1 MISQIGSIAISLAGG
16 LIFSSFIFLGLYNKS
31 KNNDY
36 LLVAE
41 RAILATCYS
50 IFLAFFCLL
59 NELLISNF
67 NLQYVAQYTSY
78 ETPVFFKVTA
88 LWAGQAGSLLFWTFI
103 SALFTVTYIFTTL
116 NKMKKLKFHSY
127 LILSFIFSFFILLSN
142 FIANPFE
149 PVSSDIIV
157 QNGNGLNPLLQ
168 NFFMAIHPPILY
180 VGFTGSAII
189 FIMALAAS
197 ISKDISF
204 EWIQSIRRWSLFV
217 WTFLSAGIILGG
229 YWAYNE
235 LGWGGYWA
243 WDPVENSSL
252 MPWLTLTAFIH
263 SSMIQEKRGMLKKWN
278 FLLATST
285 FILVILGTFITRS
298 GVISS
303 VHSFTAE
310 NLGPMFFT
318 FLSLLI
324 GFPAAYFISR
334 QSDRVKNI
342 LIFLVTIPF
351 WTNLLIRTF
360 AWIIILGKG
369 GVIESSFNFF
379 GLLDDESSLN
389 LMYTNSAILIGL
401 VYSYLP
407 LMVLPI
413 YASMEK
419 MDLRLLEAATDLYSN
434 RIELIRK
441 IILPLSMP
449 GIIGGSI
456 LVFVPCLGAFIAPDL
471 LGGGKK
477 LLLGSLIQFQFSY
490 ARNWPFGA
498 AMAMFL
504 LALVILVL
512 IFNARLNRKHR
523 EYANQK

>member
-1 MISQIGSIAISLAGG
+1 MNIQGENKTQNRILSLLPLWIVIGIFMIGP
-16 LIFSSFIFLGLYNKS
+16 
-31 KNNDY
+31 
-36 LLVAE
+36 LLVMAVVSLME
-41 RAILATCYS
+41 SNVYGGVHFKFSLSGYRQILFDTNLFDE
-50 IFLAFFCLL
+50 I
-59 NELLISNF
+59 EF
-67 NLQYVAQYTSY
+67 NPA
-78 ETPVFFKVTA
+78 
-88 LWAGQAGSLLFWTFI
+88 
-103 SALFTVTYIFTTL
+103 
-116 NKMKKLKFHSY
+116 Y
-127 LILSFIFSFFILLSN
+127 LIIIARSFMLAL
-142 FIANPFE
+142 IA
-149 PVSSDIIV
+149 
-157 QNGNGLNPLLQ
+157 
-168 NFFMAIHPPILY
+168 
-180 VGFTGSAII
+180 
-189 FIMALAAS
+189 
-197 ISKDISF
+197 
-204 EWIQSIRRWSLFV
+204 
-217 WTFLSAGIILGG
+217 
-229 YWAYNE
+229 
-235 LGWGGYWA
+235 
-243 WDPVENSSL
+243 
-252 MPWLTLTAFIH
+252 
-263 SSMIQEKRGMLKKWN
+263 
-278 FLLATST
+278 
-285 FILVILGTFITRS
+285 
-298 GVISS
+298 
-303 VHSFTAE
+303 
-310 NLGPMFFT
+310 T
-318 FLSLLI
+318 FLSLII

-379 GLLDDESSLN
+379 GLLDEESSLN

-512 IFNARLNRKHR
+512 IFIFASKLDPIIF
-523 EYANQK
+523 

>member
-1 MISQIGSIAISLAGG
+1 MNIQGENKTQNR
-16 LIFSSFIFLGLYNKS
+16 IFSLLPLWIVIGIFMIGP
-31 KNNDY
+31 
-36 LLVAE
+36 LLVMAVVSLME
-41 RAILATCYS
+41 SNVYGGVHFKFSLSGYRQILFDTNLFDE
-50 IFLAFFCLL
+50 I
-59 NELLISNF
+59 EF
-67 NLQYVAQYTSY
+67 NPA
-78 ETPVFFKVTA
+78 
-88 LWAGQAGSLLFWTFI
+88 
-103 SALFTVTYIFTTL
+103 
-116 NKMKKLKFHSY
+116 Y
-127 LILSFIFSFFILLSN
+127 LIIIARSFML
-142 FIANPFE
+142 
-149 PVSSDIIV
+149 
-157 QNGNGLNPLLQ
+157 
-168 NFFMAIHPPILY
+168 
-180 VGFTGSAII
+180 
-189 FIMALAAS
+189 ALAA
-197 ISKDISF
+197 
-204 EWIQSIRRWSLFV
+204 
-217 WTFLSAGIILGG
+217 
-229 YWAYNE
+229 
-235 LGWGGYWA
+235 
-243 WDPVENSSL
+243 
-252 MPWLTLTAFIH
+252 
-263 SSMIQEKRGMLKKWN
+263 
-278 FLLATST
+278 
-285 FILVILGTFITRS
+285 
-298 GVISS
+298 
-303 VHSFTAE
+303 
-310 NLGPMFFT
+310 T

-379 GLLDDESSLN
+379 GLLDKESSLN

>member
-1 MISQIGSIAISLAGG
+1 MNIQGENKTQNRILSLLPLWIVIGIFMIGP
-16 LIFSSFIFLGLYNKS
+16 
-31 KNNDY
+31 
-36 LLVAE
+36 LLVMAVVSLME
-41 RAILATCYS
+41 SNVYGGVHFKFSLSGYRQILFDTNLFDE
-50 IFLAFFCLL
+50 I
-59 NELLISNF
+59 EF
-67 NLQYVAQYTSY
+67 NPA
-78 ETPVFFKVTA
+78 
-88 LWAGQAGSLLFWTFI
+88 
-103 SALFTVTYIFTTL
+103 
-116 NKMKKLKFHSY
+116 Y
-127 LILSFIFSFFILLSN
+127 LIIIARSFML
-142 FIANPFE
+142 
-149 PVSSDIIV
+149 
-157 QNGNGLNPLLQ
+157 
-168 NFFMAIHPPILY
+168 
-180 VGFTGSAII
+180 
-189 FIMALAAS
+189 ALAA
-197 ISKDISF
+197 
-204 EWIQSIRRWSLFV
+204 
-217 WTFLSAGIILGG
+217 
-229 YWAYNE
+229 
-235 LGWGGYWA
+235 
-243 WDPVENSSL
+243 
-252 MPWLTLTAFIH
+252 
-263 SSMIQEKRGMLKKWN
+263 
-278 FLLATST
+278 
-285 FILVILGTFITRS
+285 
-298 GVISS
+298 
-303 VHSFTAE
+303 
-310 NLGPMFFT
+310 T

-379 GLLDDESSLN
+379 GLLDEESSLN

-523 EYANQK
+523 EYASQK

>member
-1 MISQIGSIAISLAGG
+1 MNIQGENKTQNRILSLLPLWIVIGIFMIGP
-16 LIFSSFIFLGLYNKS
+16 
-31 KNNDY
+31 
-36 LLVAE
+36 LLVMAVVSLME
-41 RAILATCYS
+41 SNVYGGVHFKFSLSGYRQILFDTNLFDEIEFNPAYLIIIGRS
-50 IFLAFFCLL
+50 FMLAL
-59 NELLISNF
+59 
-67 NLQYVAQYTSY
+67 VA
-78 ETPVFFKVTA
+78 
-88 LWAGQAGSLLFWTFI
+88 TFI
-103 SALFTVTYIFTTL
+103 
-116 NKMKKLKFHSY
+116 
-127 LILSFIFSFFILLSN
+127 
-142 FIANPFE
+142 
-149 PVSSDIIV
+149 
-157 QNGNGLNPLLQ
+157 
-168 NFFMAIHPPILY
+168 
-180 VGFTGSAII
+180 
-189 FIMALAAS
+189 
-197 ISKDISF
+197 
-204 EWIQSIRRWSLFV
+204 
-217 WTFLSAGIILGG
+217 
-229 YWAYNE
+229 
-235 LGWGGYWA
+235 
-243 WDPVENSSL
+243 
-252 MPWLTLTAFIH
+252 
-263 SSMIQEKRGMLKKWN
+263 
-278 FLLATST
+278 
-285 FILVILGTFITRS
+285 
-298 GVISS
+298 
-303 VHSFTAE
+303 
-310 NLGPMFFT
+310 
-318 FLSLLI
+318 SLLI

-334 QSDRVKNI
+334 QSNRVKNI

-379 GLLDDESSLN
+379 GLLDEESSLN

-523 EYANQK
+523 EYASQK

>member
-1 MISQIGSIAISLAGG
+1 MNIQGE
-16 LIFSSFIFLGLYNKS
+16 NKTQ
-31 KNNDY
+31 N
-36 LLVAE
+36 
-41 RAILATCYS
+41 RIL
-50 IFLAFFCLL
+50 
-59 NELLISNF
+59 
-67 NLQYVAQYTSY
+67 
-78 ETPVFFKVTA
+78 
-88 LWAGQAGSLLFWTFI
+88 SLLPLWIVIGIFMIGPLMVMAAVSLMESNVYGGVHFKFSLSGYRQI
-103 SALFTVTYIFTTL
+103 LFDTNLFDEIEF
-116 NKMKKLKFHSY
+116 NPAY
-127 LILSFIFSFFILLSN
+127 LIIIARSFML
-142 FIANPFE
+142 
-149 PVSSDIIV
+149 
-157 QNGNGLNPLLQ
+157 
-168 NFFMAIHPPILY
+168 
-180 VGFTGSAII
+180 
-189 FIMALAAS
+189 ALAA
-197 ISKDISF
+197 
-204 EWIQSIRRWSLFV
+204 
-217 WTFLSAGIILGG
+217 
-229 YWAYNE
+229 
-235 LGWGGYWA
+235 
-243 WDPVENSSL
+243 
-252 MPWLTLTAFIH
+252 
-263 SSMIQEKRGMLKKWN
+263 
-278 FLLATST
+278 
-285 FILVILGTFITRS
+285 
-298 GVISS
+298 
-303 VHSFTAE
+303 
-310 NLGPMFFT
+310 T

-379 GLLDDESSLN
+379 GLLDEESSLN

>member
-1 MISQIGSIAISLAGG
+1 MNIQGENKTQNRIFALLPLWVVIGIFMIGP
-16 LIFSSFIFLGLYNKS
+16 
-31 KNNDY
+31 
-36 LLVAE
+36 LLVMAVVSLME
-41 RAILATCYS
+41 SNVYGGVHFKFSLSGYRQILFDTNLFDE
-50 IFLAFFCLL
+50 I
-59 NELLISNF
+59 EF
-67 NLQYVAQYTSY
+67 NPA
-78 ETPVFFKVTA
+78 
-88 LWAGQAGSLLFWTFI
+88 
-103 SALFTVTYIFTTL
+103 
-116 NKMKKLKFHSY
+116 Y
-127 LILSFIFSFFILLSN
+127 LIIIARSFML
-142 FIANPFE
+142 
-149 PVSSDIIV
+149 
-157 QNGNGLNPLLQ
+157 
-168 NFFMAIHPPILY
+168 
-180 VGFTGSAII
+180 
-189 FIMALAAS
+189 ALAA
-197 ISKDISF
+197 
-204 EWIQSIRRWSLFV
+204 
-217 WTFLSAGIILGG
+217 
-229 YWAYNE
+229 
-235 LGWGGYWA
+235 
-243 WDPVENSSL
+243 
-252 MPWLTLTAFIH
+252 
-263 SSMIQEKRGMLKKWN
+263 
-278 FLLATST
+278 
-285 FILVILGTFITRS
+285 
-298 GVISS
+298 
-303 VHSFTAE
+303 
-310 NLGPMFFT
+310 T

-334 QSDRVKNI
+334 QSNKVKNI

-379 GLLDDESSLN
+379 SLLDEESSLN

-504 LALVILVL
+504 LALVLLVL

>member
-1 MISQIGSIAISLAGG
+1 MNIQGENKTQNR
-16 LIFSSFIFLGLYNKS
+16 IFSLLPLWVVIGIFMIGP
-31 KNNDY
+31 
-36 LLVAE
+36 LLVMAVVSLME
-41 RAILATCYS
+41 SNVYGGVHFKFSLSGYRQILFDTNLFDE
-50 IFLAFFCLL
+50 I
-59 NELLISNF
+59 EF
-67 NLQYVAQYTSY
+67 NPA
-78 ETPVFFKVTA
+78 
-88 LWAGQAGSLLFWTFI
+88 
-103 SALFTVTYIFTTL
+103 
-116 NKMKKLKFHSY
+116 Y
-127 LILSFIFSFFILLSN
+127 LIIIARSFML
-142 FIANPFE
+142 
-149 PVSSDIIV
+149 
-157 QNGNGLNPLLQ
+157 
-168 NFFMAIHPPILY
+168 
-180 VGFTGSAII
+180 
-189 FIMALAAS
+189 ALAA
-197 ISKDISF
+197 
-204 EWIQSIRRWSLFV
+204 
-217 WTFLSAGIILGG
+217 
-229 YWAYNE
+229 
-235 LGWGGYWA
+235 
-243 WDPVENSSL
+243 
-252 MPWLTLTAFIH
+252 
-263 SSMIQEKRGMLKKWN
+263 
-278 FLLATST
+278 
-285 FILVILGTFITRS
+285 
-298 GVISS
+298 
-303 VHSFTAE
+303 
-310 NLGPMFFT
+310 T

-379 GLLDDESSLN
+379 GLLDEESSLN

>member
-1 MISQIGSIAISLAGG
+1 MNIQGENKTQNRILSLLPLWIVIGIFMIGP
-16 LIFSSFIFLGLYNKS
+16 
-31 KNNDY
+31 
-36 LLVAE
+36 LLVMAVVSLME
-41 RAILATCYS
+41 SNVYGGVHFKFSLSGYRQILFDTNLFDE
-50 IFLAFFCLL
+50 I
-59 NELLISNF
+59 EF
-67 NLQYVAQYTSY
+67 NPA
-78 ETPVFFKVTA
+78 
-88 LWAGQAGSLLFWTFI
+88 
-103 SALFTVTYIFTTL
+103 
-116 NKMKKLKFHSY
+116 Y
-127 LILSFIFSFFILLSN
+127 LIIIARSFML
-142 FIANPFE
+142 
-149 PVSSDIIV
+149 
-157 QNGNGLNPLLQ
+157 
-168 NFFMAIHPPILY
+168 
-180 VGFTGSAII
+180 
-189 FIMALAAS
+189 ALAA
-197 ISKDISF
+197 
-204 EWIQSIRRWSLFV
+204 
-217 WTFLSAGIILGG
+217 
-229 YWAYNE
+229 
-235 LGWGGYWA
+235 
-243 WDPVENSSL
+243 
-252 MPWLTLTAFIH
+252 
-263 SSMIQEKRGMLKKWN
+263 
-278 FLLATST
+278 
-285 FILVILGTFITRS
+285 
-298 GVISS
+298 
-303 VHSFTAE
+303 
-310 NLGPMFFT
+310 T

-379 GLLDDESSLN
+379 GLLDEESSLN

>member
-1 MISQIGSIAISLAGG
+1 MNIQGENKTQNR
-16 LIFSSFIFLGLYNKS
+16 IFSLLPLWIVIGIFMIGP
-31 KNNDY
+31 
-36 LLVAE
+36 LLVMAVVSLME
-41 RAILATCYS
+41 SNVYGGVHFKFSLSGYRQILFDTNLFDE
-50 IFLAFFCLL
+50 I
-59 NELLISNF
+59 EF
-67 NLQYVAQYTSY
+67 NPA
-78 ETPVFFKVTA
+78 
-88 LWAGQAGSLLFWTFI
+88 
-103 SALFTVTYIFTTL
+103 
-116 NKMKKLKFHSY
+116 Y
-127 LILSFIFSFFILLSN
+127 LIIIARSFMLAL
-142 FIANPFE
+142 IA
-149 PVSSDIIV
+149 
-157 QNGNGLNPLLQ
+157 
-168 NFFMAIHPPILY
+168 
-180 VGFTGSAII
+180 
-189 FIMALAAS
+189 
-197 ISKDISF
+197 
-204 EWIQSIRRWSLFV
+204 
-217 WTFLSAGIILGG
+217 
-229 YWAYNE
+229 
-235 LGWGGYWA
+235 
-243 WDPVENSSL
+243 
-252 MPWLTLTAFIH
+252 
-263 SSMIQEKRGMLKKWN
+263 
-278 FLLATST
+278 
-285 FILVILGTFITRS
+285 
-298 GVISS
+298 
-303 VHSFTAE
+303 
-310 NLGPMFFT
+310 T

-379 GLLDDESSLN
+379 GLLDEESSLN

>member
-1 MISQIGSIAISLAGG
+1 MNIQGENKTQNR
-16 LIFSSFIFLGLYNKS
+16 IFSLLPLWVVIGIFMIGP
-31 KNNDY
+31 
-36 LLVAE
+36 LLVMAVVSLME
-41 RAILATCYS
+41 SNVYGGVHFKFSLSGYRQILFDTNLFDE
-50 IFLAFFCLL
+50 I
-59 NELLISNF
+59 EF
-67 NLQYVAQYTSY
+67 NPA
-78 ETPVFFKVTA
+78 
-88 LWAGQAGSLLFWTFI
+88 
-103 SALFTVTYIFTTL
+103 
-116 NKMKKLKFHSY
+116 Y
-127 LILSFIFSFFILLSN
+127 LIIIARSFML
-142 FIANPFE
+142 
-149 PVSSDIIV
+149 
-157 QNGNGLNPLLQ
+157 
-168 NFFMAIHPPILY
+168 
-180 VGFTGSAII
+180 
-189 FIMALAAS
+189 ALAA
-197 ISKDISF
+197 
-204 EWIQSIRRWSLFV
+204 
-217 WTFLSAGIILGG
+217 
-229 YWAYNE
+229 
-235 LGWGGYWA
+235 
-243 WDPVENSSL
+243 
-252 MPWLTLTAFIH
+252 
-263 SSMIQEKRGMLKKWN
+263 
-278 FLLATST
+278 
-285 FILVILGTFITRS
+285 
-298 GVISS
+298 
-303 VHSFTAE
+303 
-310 NLGPMFFT
+310 T

-334 QSDRVKNI
+334 QSNKVKNI

-379 GLLDDESSLN
+379 GLLDEESSLN

>member
-1 MISQIGSIAISLAGG
+1 MNIQGENRTQNR
-16 LIFSSFIFLGLYNKS
+16 IFSLLPLWIVIGIFMIGP
-31 KNNDY
+31 
-36 LLVAE
+36 LLVMAVVSLME
-41 RAILATCYS
+41 SNVYGGVHFKFSLSGYRQILFDTNLFDE
-50 IFLAFFCLL
+50 I
-59 NELLISNF
+59 EF
-67 NLQYVAQYTSY
+67 NPA
-78 ETPVFFKVTA
+78 
-88 LWAGQAGSLLFWTFI
+88 
-103 SALFTVTYIFTTL
+103 
-116 NKMKKLKFHSY
+116 Y
-127 LILSFIFSFFILLSN
+127 LIIIARSFML
-142 FIANPFE
+142 
-149 PVSSDIIV
+149 
-157 QNGNGLNPLLQ
+157 
-168 NFFMAIHPPILY
+168 
-180 VGFTGSAII
+180 
-189 FIMALAAS
+189 ALAA
-197 ISKDISF
+197 
-204 EWIQSIRRWSLFV
+204 
-217 WTFLSAGIILGG
+217 
-229 YWAYNE
+229 
-235 LGWGGYWA
+235 
-243 WDPVENSSL
+243 
-252 MPWLTLTAFIH
+252 
-263 SSMIQEKRGMLKKWN
+263 
-278 FLLATST
+278 
-285 FILVILGTFITRS
+285 
-298 GVISS
+298 
-303 VHSFTAE
+303 
-310 NLGPMFFT
+310 T

-379 GLLDDESSLN
+379 GLLDEESSLN

>member
-1 MISQIGSIAISLAGG
+1 MNIQGENKTQNR
-16 LIFSSFIFLGLYNKS
+16 IFSLLPLWIVIGIFMIGP
-31 KNNDY
+31 
-36 LLVAE
+36 LLVMAVVSLME
-41 RAILATCYS
+41 SNVYGGVHFKFSLSGYRQILFDTNLFDE
-50 IFLAFFCLL
+50 I
-59 NELLISNF
+59 EF
-67 NLQYVAQYTSY
+67 NPA
-78 ETPVFFKVTA
+78 
-88 LWAGQAGSLLFWTFI
+88 
-103 SALFTVTYIFTTL
+103 
-116 NKMKKLKFHSY
+116 Y
-127 LILSFIFSFFILLSN
+127 LIIIARSFML
-142 FIANPFE
+142 
-149 PVSSDIIV
+149 
-157 QNGNGLNPLLQ
+157 
-168 NFFMAIHPPILY
+168 
-180 VGFTGSAII
+180 
-189 FIMALAAS
+189 ALAA
-197 ISKDISF
+197 
-204 EWIQSIRRWSLFV
+204 
-217 WTFLSAGIILGG
+217 
-229 YWAYNE
+229 
-235 LGWGGYWA
+235 
-243 WDPVENSSL
+243 
-252 MPWLTLTAFIH
+252 
-263 SSMIQEKRGMLKKWN
+263 
-278 FLLATST
+278 
-285 FILVILGTFITRS
+285 
-298 GVISS
+298 
-303 VHSFTAE
+303 
-310 NLGPMFFT
+310 T

-379 GLLDDESSLN
+379 GLLDEESSLN

>member
-1 MISQIGSIAISLAGG
+1 MNIQGENKTQNRIYSLLPLWIVVGIFMIGP
-16 LIFSSFIFLGLYNKS
+16 
-31 KNNDY
+31 
-36 LLVAE
+36 LLVMAVVSLME
-41 RAILATCYS
+41 SNVYGGVHFKFSLSGYRQILFDTNLFDEIEFNPAYLIIIGRS
-50 IFLAFFCLL
+50 FMLAL
-59 NELLISNF
+59 
-67 NLQYVAQYTSY
+67 VA
-78 ETPVFFKVTA
+78 
-88 LWAGQAGSLLFWTFI
+88 TFI
-103 SALFTVTYIFTTL
+103 
-116 NKMKKLKFHSY
+116 
-127 LILSFIFSFFILLSN
+127 
-142 FIANPFE
+142 
-149 PVSSDIIV
+149 
-157 QNGNGLNPLLQ
+157 
-168 NFFMAIHPPILY
+168 
-180 VGFTGSAII
+180 
-189 FIMALAAS
+189 
-197 ISKDISF
+197 
-204 EWIQSIRRWSLFV
+204 
-217 WTFLSAGIILGG
+217 
-229 YWAYNE
+229 
-235 LGWGGYWA
+235 
-243 WDPVENSSL
+243 
-252 MPWLTLTAFIH
+252 
-263 SSMIQEKRGMLKKWN
+263 
-278 FLLATST
+278 
-285 FILVILGTFITRS
+285 
-298 GVISS
+298 
-303 VHSFTAE
+303 
-310 NLGPMFFT
+310 
-318 FLSLLI
+318 SLLI

-351 WTNLLIRTF
+351 WTNLLISTF

-379 GLLDDESSLN
+379 GLLDEESSLN

-434 RIELIRK
+434 RIEIIRK

-523 EYANQK
+523 EYASQK